1 MAHHFMFDPDPA
13 NPVPPAANEHA
24 DSEKLFPLE
33 AVPGEFDLVEL
44 AEKFAAHGG
53 GQVSPQVSVDLALD
67 LVLNQIAEQACLAT
81 PASGAAIVLAR
92 DGEWVCRASAGD
104 NSPNLGAR
112 LDAAV
117 GLSGACIKMRQAQRC
132 DDALSDPR
140 ADAEASRNLGV
151 RSIMILPLLQGDEL
165 AGLFEVFSP
174 NPSVFGERDQRTLE
188 ALSRL
193 VLTSL
198 QRASEPSATVPAMVE
213 ASIEKNVSAVSLAA
227 STLSGDNAQPSSS
240 NLYDSDEIVPPSTE
254 NGSTRGINLLT
265 WILGTAVL
273 VGALF
278 LAAVARERLVGRRF
292 AARGPAPSA
301 SSAPVSRRSN
311 QNPPAGRTSREAA
324 ASSTST
330 NQAKTTESSRP
341 TPSELSSAVPA
352 AAAAHSRGSP
362 PPGMLMVYQ
371 NGKEIFRLPPTV
383 ETSGAANQV
392 DPNRTQTA
400 REKGTER
407 QSRPVI
413 KPAAIYEMSPEEAES
428 NLLRRVEPD
437 YPEQARQQQIQG
449 TVLLDVQAGR
459 DGSIQEVKLLS
470 GEPLLA
476 DAAIAAVKQWR
487 FRPRKINGLPVEMQ
501 TKVTLNFKLPH

>member
-1 MAHHFMFDPDPA
+1 MFDPDPA

-24 DSEKLFPLE
+24 EREQLSPLE

-44 AEKFAAHGG
+44 AERFAAHGG

-117 GLSGACIKMRQAQRC
+117 GLSGACIKMRQMQRC

-140 ADAEASRNLGV
+140 ADAEASRKLGV

-165 AGLFEVFSP
+165 AGIFEVFSP
-174 NPSVFGERDQRTLE
+174 NPSVFGDRDQRTLE

-198 QRASEPSATVPAMVE
+198 QQASEPSATVPAIVE
-213 ASIEKNVSAVSLAA
+213 TPFEDVSVVSLAA
-227 STLSGDNAQPSSS
+227 STLGGDNAQPSSS
-240 NLYDSDEIVPPSTE
+240 NLYDSDEIVAPSTE

-265 WILGTAVL
+265 WMLGAAVL

-278 LAAVARERLVGRRF
+278 LAFVVRERLVGRRF
-292 AARGPAPSA
+292 AARGHAPSA

-311 QNPPAGRTSREAA
+311 QSTPEGHPSMEAA
-324 ASSTST
+324 ASSPSP
-330 NQAKTTESSRP
+330 NQAKTTESSSP
-341 TPSELSSAVPA
+341 TPSKLSSGGPT
-352 AAAAHSRGSP
+352 AAAAHSRGSS

-383 ETSGAANQV
+383 ETTGAANQG
-392 DPNRTQTA
+392 DPNRTQTT
-400 REKGTER
+400 REKGAEG
-407 QSRPVI
+407 QSRPGI
-413 KPAAIYEMSPEEAES
+413 KPAAIYEMSPEEAEG

-437 YPEQARQQQIQG
+437 YPEQARKQQIQG

-459 DGSIQEVKLLS
+459 DGSVQEVKLLS

-487 FRPRKINGLPVEMQ
+487 FRPRTINGLPVEMQ